1 MFFLA
6 LMVICLLCCLLRN
19 LSIRIHNG
27 TSNDLLSDACVL
39 ITIPKTGFYFLKY
52 SFVLPLTALF
62 ALGLLAFLVA
72 YDVIP
77 PGLELLE
84 NIKGHFKDYFYLL
97 ILVIILLESIVYVG
111 FYFPGQ
117 FFAVVLV
124 VLSNPQPKDIV
135 FLTLSMVIAATLG
148 SVINYL
154 LGRKFGEAKKQ
165 SPKLS
170 IKRLLVA
177 MIHINSLAF
186 FMFSQGANRHSM
198 RVVLWAGLL
207 NLPYYLLL
215 IWGTSVLSEE
225 VMQMAENTWFLA
237 IAVSIWLVIAGYLDY
252 KKYRAAG

>member
-1 MFFLA
+1 M
-6 LMVICLLCCLLRN
+6 
-19 LSIRIHNG
+19 
-27 TSNDLLSDACVL
+27 
-39 ITIPKTGFYFLKY
+39 KY
-52 SFVLPLTALF
+52 SFVLPLSALI
-62 ALGLLAFLVA
+62 ALSLLATLVS
-72 YDVIP
+72 YQIIP

-84 NIKGHFKDYFYLL
+84 GLQSHFKDYFYLL

-124 VLSNPQPKDIV
+124 VLSNPQPKDIL

-148 SVINYL
+148 SAINYF
-154 LGRKFGEAKKQ
+154 LGRKFGEAKSQ
-165 SPKLS
+165 TPRLS

-186 FMFSQGANRHSM
+186 FMFSQGANKQSVK
-198 RVVLWAGLL
+198 VVLLAGLL

-215 IWGTSVLSEE
+215 IWGTALLSEE

-237 IAVSIWLVIAGYLDY
+237 IAVSIWLVIAICLDY
-252 KKYRAAG
+252 KKFKKKA